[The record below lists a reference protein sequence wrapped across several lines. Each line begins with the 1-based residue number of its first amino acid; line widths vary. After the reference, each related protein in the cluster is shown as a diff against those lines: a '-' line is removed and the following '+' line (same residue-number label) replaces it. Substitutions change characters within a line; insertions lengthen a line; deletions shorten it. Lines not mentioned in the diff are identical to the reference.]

1 MKVHKISWHSK
12 PKTDGEDRDLD
23 ERSSPEPEDG
33 EDRGQ
38 EMKMTGSKRRSR
50 SKLRSGVNR

>member
-1 MKVHKISWHSK
+1 MKMHKISWHSK

-50 SKLRSGVNR
+50 PKLRGGVNR